1 MNYIWII
8 IWNLYNIII
17 QISKGTSNIFLFHLY
32 LKNIFHSETEKL
44 LSRTRRQFLKSFLN
58 SFNDIYNY
66 ILIMNIDIYI
76 KISFHL
82 LSQSIP
88 LIYSQKIFKYRNI
101 QNPLEKHRCTINSIV
116 KITRRSTIFQIFP
129 SSSFNKITR
138 SFRR

>member
-1 MNYIWII
+1 MD
-8 IWNLYNIII
+8 NIII

-58 SFNDIYNY
+58 SFNDIY
-66 ILIMNIDIYI
+66 IITNIDIYI

-88 LIYSQKIFKYRNI
+88 LIYSQKIFKHRNI

>member
-1 MNYIWII
+1 MD
-8 IWNLYNIII
+8 NIII

-58 SFNDIYNY
+58 SFNDIYIYNY
-66 ILIMNIDIYI
+66 ILITNIDIYI

-129 SSSFNKITR
+129 SCSFNKITR